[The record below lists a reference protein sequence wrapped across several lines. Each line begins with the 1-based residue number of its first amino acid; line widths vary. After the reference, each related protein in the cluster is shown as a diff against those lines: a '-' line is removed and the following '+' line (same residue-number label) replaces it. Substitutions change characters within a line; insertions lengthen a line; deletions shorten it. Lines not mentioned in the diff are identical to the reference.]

1 MPTYEY
7 RCRSCGH
14 VQEEIHSIK
23 VEPEIFCDECSSP
36 KPLSRMISNNPGG
49 FVVKGDS
56 PTKLWKETRLRKKKN
71 ADLELKQI
79 ERYGNG
85 PKLRPNVAGQETES
99 WSDAQ
104 KLAKESGI
112 DPKTY
117 NSYVASE
124 KNSVITNNVDDRKWK
139 KAKEAKNKA

>member
-7 RCRSCGH
+7 RCPDCGNI
-14 VQEEIHSIK
+14 QEEIHSIK
-23 VEPEIFCDECSSP
+23 SDPVIYCGVCDNEE
-36 KPLSRMISNNPGG
+36 PLSRIISNNMGG

-56 PTKLWKETRLRKKKN
+56 PTKLWKESRYRRKKN

-85 PKLRPNVAGQETES
+85 PTLQPNVAGQETES

-104 KLAKESGI
+104 KLAKEAGI
-112 DPKTY
+112 DPSTY
-117 NSYVASE
+117 NSYVEIE
-124 KNSVITNNVDDRKWK
+124 KNTGSSSNIDDRKWA
-139 KAKEAKNKA
+139 KAKEAKNKS

>member
-7 RCRSCGH
+7 RCPACEH

-23 VEPEIFCDECSSP
+23 ATPEVFCQNCDSA
-36 KPLSRMISNNPGG
+36 KPLSRIISHNPGG
-49 FVVKGDS
+49 FVMKGDS
-56 PTKLWKETRLRKKKN
+56 STKLWKESRLRHKKN
-71 ADLELKQI
+71 ADLEVKQI

-85 PKLRPNVAGQETES
+85 PKLQPNVAGEETET

-104 KLAKESGI
+104 KLAKEAGI

-117 NSYVASE
+117 DSYVATE
-124 KNSVITNNVDDRKWK
+124 KNIKSSSNVDERKWK
-139 KAKEAKNKA
+139 KAKEEKHKS

>member
-7 RCRSCGH
+7 RCNSCGN
-14 VQEEIHSIK
+14 VQEEMHSIK
-23 VEPEIFCDECSSP
+23 SDPEIPCKSCESTE
-36 KPLSRMISNNPGG
+36 PLTRLISQNLGG
-49 FVVKGDS
+49 FVVKGDTS
-56 PTKLWKETRLRKKKN
+56 TKLWKETRLRHKKN

-85 PKLRPNVAGQETES
+85 PKLNPNVAGEATES

-104 KLAKESGI
+104 KLAKEAGI

-117 NSYVASE
+117 DSYVASE
-124 KNSVITNNVDDRKWK
+124 KSTDSSGSIDDRKWK
-139 KAKEAKNKA
+139 KAKEDKHKA

>member
-7 RCRSCGH
+7 RCQECGN
-14 VQEEIHSIK
+14 VQEEMHSIK
-23 VEPEIFCDECSSP
+23 TSPEFFCDSCES
-36 KPLSRMISNNPGG
+36 KEPLTRMISNNPGG
-49 FVVKGDS
+49 FVIKGDTS
-56 PTKLWKETRLRKKKN
+56 TKLWKESRLRNKKN

-85 PKLRPNVAGQETES
+85 PKLQPNVAGQETES

-104 KLAKESGI
+104 KLAKEAGI

-117 NSYVASE
+117 DGYVSTE
-124 KNSVITNNVDDRKWK
+124 KNTKSTSGIDEKKWK
-139 KAKEAKNKA
+139 KAKEEKNKA

>member
-7 RCRSCGH
+7 RCNSCGS
-14 VQEEIHSIK
+14 VQEEMHSIK
-23 VEPEIFCDECSSP
+23 SDPDINCNSCDSEEPMTR
-36 KPLSRMISNNPGG
+36 LISNNPGG

-56 PTKLWKETRLRKKKN
+56 STKLWKESRIRHKKN
-71 ADLELKQI
+71 ADLEVRQI

-85 PKLRPNVAGQETES
+85 PKLNPNVAGQETES

-104 KLAKESGI
+104 KLAKEAGI

-117 NSYVASE
+117 DPYVSAE
-124 KNSVITNNVDDRKWK
+124 KNVKTGNIDERKWK
-139 KAKEAKNKA
+139 KAKDAKNKA

>member
-7 RCRSCGH
+7 RCDTCGH
-14 VQEEIHSIK
+14 VQEEMHSIK
-23 VEPEIFCDECSSP
+23 SEPKILCTDCGSKE
-36 KPLSRMISNNPGG
+36 PLNRLISLNAGG

-56 PTKLWKETRLRKKKN
+56 STKLWKESRLRHKKN
-71 ADLELKQI
+71 ADLEVKQI

-85 PKLRPNVAGQETES
+85 PQLNPNVAGERTES

-104 KLAKESGI
+104 KLAKEAGI

-117 NSYVASE
+117 DGYVASE
-124 KNSVITNNVDDRKWK
+124 KNSSKDGSVDERKWK
-139 KAKEAKNKA
+139 KAKDEQHKA

>member
-7 RCRSCGH
+7 RCGSCNH
-14 VQEEIHSIK
+14 VQEELHSIK
-23 VEPEIFCDECSSP
+23 SEPDIFCEECESV
-36 KPLSRMISNNPGG
+36 KPLTRMISNNPGG

-56 PTKLWKETRLRKKKN
+56 STKLWKESRLRRKKN

-85 PKLRPNVAGQETES
+85 PKLQPNVAGQETES

-104 KLAKESGI
+104 KLAKEAGI

-117 NSYVASE
+117 DSHVSVE
-124 KNSVITNNVDDRKWK
+124 KNTSSTGNIDDRKWK
-139 KAKEAKNKA
+139 KAKESKDKS